1 MAAAGKYF
9 EKISTLYKGYAI
21 TKSFN
26 RCGGMCRLISAD
38 EGSVKVEF
46 DVLEEHTNSM
56 GTLHGGLTASLI
68 DLVTTT
74 AILSSKRSEKGVSV
88 DLHVIYMA
96 PAKIGDTIIV
106 SANVIKFGNKIAF
119 TTADLI
125 RKKDDILIAKGVHTK
140 AFPTLKKD
148 SKL

>member
-1 MAAAGKYF
+1 MAASGKYF
-9 EKISTLYKGYAI
+9 EKISALYKGYAI

-26 RCGGMCRLISAD
+26 RHGGMCRLISAD

-106 SANVIKFGNKIAF
+106 SANVVKFGNKIAF